1 MHVQNAKEELCSFS
15 LLNENT
21 IMLTRYMVPSTL
33 VSEALQNR
41 LSLSRSYKSASDGFT
56 SMAKKKRP
64 VLLPLI
70 GESIEWSN
78 AAAPRMLWQ
87 FTELSEASRRVR
99 TIPSF
104 QSSRS
109 RIRDANCPTNDLT
122 KQELEVAT
130 ELGVHKSS
138 SILVLSAPL
147 SDEEIPRSAKKKK
160 VSFGWHPSSSE
171 LVDSE
176 ADFNFASQYEML
188 LFSQMVIMRSLTDSP
203 SFCCRLCDGN
213 EVFECCYD
221 DSASNHV
228 PGIENHLTSCAG
240 SPNRLKHQLSKSQ
253 GNHDKKRNIGYSG
266 LLRKR
271 IMEHRSYYEA
281 ISSKP

>member
-1 MHVQNAKEELCSFS
+1 
-15 LLNENT
+15 
-21 IMLTRYMVPSTL
+21 
-33 VSEALQNR
+33 
-41 LSLSRSYKSASDGFT
+41 
-56 SMAKKKRP
+56 MAKKKRP

-70 GESIEWSN
+70 GGESIEWGD
-78 AAAPRMLWQ
+78 AAAHRMLWQ

-99 TIPSF
+99 TTPSF
-104 QSSRS
+104 QSSPS
-109 RIRDANCPTNDLT
+109 RIRDAKCPTNGLT

-130 ELGVHKSS
+130 ELGVHESS
-138 SILVLSAPL
+138 SVLVSSDPL
-147 SDEEIPRSAKKKK
+147 SDEEMPRSAKKKK
-160 VSFGWHPSSSE
+160 VSFGWHPSSIE

-176 ADFNFASQYEML
+176 ADSNFASEYEML
-188 LFSQMVIMRSLTDSP
+188 LFSQMVIMRSLSDSP

-228 PGIENHLTSCAG
+228 PGIENHLTTCAG

-253 GNHDKKRNIGYSG
+253 GNRDKKGNIVYSG

-271 IMEHRSYYEA
+271 VMEHRSYYEA